1 MSLNRREWLMTAAAA
16 VAFQSGWPAMAEEPE
31 PVSLEHMIGQM
42 LLMGFIGSSAET
54 SGAET
59 VAEHLAQRRIGGVL
73 FLRHN
78 VRTRE
83 GAEGSAALFGEA
95 DPEAWLAIDQEGGLV
110 QRLSRDL
117 GYTWIPRASQVV
129 EEYGLEGASGLY
141 ATGARELRA
150 AGFNMNLAPVA
161 DVHEDGNAVI
171 GRHGRAYGTT
181 GEAISA
187 YAGRF
192 IDAFN
197 AEGVAC
203 VLKHFPGHGRS
214 RGDSHDGFVDI
225 TATWSEE
232 ELDPFVRLIG
242 SGHARYIMGGHL
254 THQQL
259 DPSGVP
265 VTFSTPIL
273 TGILR
278 ERLGFDGIIMTDDL
292 DMGAIRSHYD
302 QRTAVI
308 RSIQAGN
315 DVIMMSNS
323 AAPDPELPQRFVEW
337 VLAAL
342 ESGDLSEGAIR
353 SSYRRIIA
361 AKAAGRILPTKT
373 PQQD

>member
-1 MSLNRREWLMTAAAA
+1 MAMNRRQWLAG
-16 VAFQSGWPAMAEEPE
+16 VAGCSIAGMPSHAFSEPIVSIEE
-31 PVSLEHMIGQM
+31 MIGQM
-42 LLMGFIGSSAET
+42 LLLGFIGSTPESV
-54 SGAET
+54 GASR
-59 VAEHLAQRRIGGVL
+59 VAEHLSDRRIGGVL

-78 VRTRE
+78 VRSRE
-83 GAEGSAALFGEA
+83 GAEGSASLFRQA
-95 DPEAWLAIDQEGGLV
+95 NPTAWMAIDQEGGLV

-129 EEYGLEGASGLY
+129 EEYGLDGAERLY
-141 ATGARELRA
+141 AIGAQELRA

-171 GRHGRAYGTT
+171 GRHGRAYGTD

-187 YAGRF
+187 YASRF
-192 IDAFN
+192 IEAFN
-197 AEGVAC
+197 AHQVAC
-203 VLKHFPGHGRS
+203 VIKHFPGHGRS

-225 TATWSEE
+225 TATWSEA
-232 ELDPFVRLIG
+232 ELDPFARLID
-242 SGHARYIMGGHL
+242 SGHAKFIMGGHL

-265 VTFSTPIL
+265 VTFSRPIL

-278 ERLGFDGIIMTDDL
+278 ERMGYDGVIMTDDL

-302 QRTAVI
+302 QRSAVI

-323 AAPDPELPQRFVEW
+323 AAPNLDLPQQFVGW
-337 VLAAL
+337 VMEAIANGQI
-342 ESGDLSEGAIR
+342 EEGWIEASYARIR
-353 SSYRRIIA
+353 R
-361 AKAAGRILPTKT
+361 AKARFAS
-373 PQQD
+373 Q

>member
-1 MSLNRREWLMTAAAA
+1 MSA
-16 VAFQSGWPAMAEEPE
+16 QP
-31 PVSLEHMIGQM
+31 
-42 LLMGFIGSSAET
+42 LLMLYVAGQSLTAEDRQ
-54 SGAET
+54 
-59 VAEHLAQRRIGGVL
+59 L
-73 FLRHN
+73 LRHPG
-78 VRTRE
+78 T
-83 GAEGSAALFGEA
+83 GALILFSRNYDNPAQLDALIGEIRGESPDILIA
-95 DPEAWLAIDQEGGLV
+95 VDQEGGRV
-110 QRLSRDL
+110 QRFRDGFTRIPPMRTL
-117 GYTWIPRASQVV
+117 GHLFDRDAQAALLASHQLGVLMAAELIPHGVDISFAPV
-129 EEYGLEGASGLY
+129 LDLDFGASSVIGDRSFHADAGVVVKLV
-141 ATGARELRA
+141 GAFLDGMRA
-150 AGFNMNLAPVA
+150 AGMAA
-161 DVHEDGNAVI
+161 
-171 GRHGRAYGTT
+171 T
-181 GEAISA
+181 G
-187 YAGRF
+187 
-192 IDAFN
+192 
-197 AEGVAC
+197 
-203 VLKHFPGHGRS
+203 KHFPGHGRS

>member
-1 MSLNRREWLMTAAAA
+1 MALNRRQWLAGAA
-16 VAFQSGWPAMAEEPE
+16 VCSVAGMSTQVFAEPS
-31 PVSLEHMIGQM
+31 VSLEQKIGQM
-42 LLMGFIGSSAET
+42 LLMGFIGSSPET
-54 SGAET
+54 AGALR
-59 VAEHLAQRRIGGVL
+59 VAEHLSGRHIGGVL

-78 VRTRE
+78 VRSRE
-83 GAEGSAALFGEA
+83 GAEGSAALFREA
-95 DPEAWLAIDQEGGLV
+95 DPGAWMAIDQEGGLV

-117 GYTWIPRASQVV
+117 GYTRIPRASQIV
-129 EEYGLEGASGLY
+129 EEYGLDGAERLY
-141 ATGARELRA
+141 TIGAGELRA

-171 GRHGRAYGTT
+171 GRHGRAYGTD

-187 YAGRF
+187 YASRF

-197 AEGVAC
+197 AHQVAC
-203 VLKHFPGHGRS
+203 VIKHFPGHGRS

-225 TATWSEE
+225 TATWSEA
-232 ELDPFVRLIG
+232 ELDPFARLIN
-242 SGHARYIMGGHL
+242 SGHAKFIMGGHL

-265 VTFSTPIL
+265 VTFSRPIL

-278 ERLGFDGIIMTDDL
+278 DRMGYDGVIMTDDL

-302 QRTAVI
+302 QRSAVI

-323 AAPDPELPQRFVEW
+323 AAPNMDLPQQFVDW
-337 VLAAL
+337 VMQAIEAG
-342 ESGDLSEGAIR
+342 EIEEGWIEA
-353 SSYRRIIA
+353 SYQRIGR
-361 AKAAGRILPTKT
+361 AKARFALP
-373 PQQD
+373 